1 MKNKKLPDWA
11 AKALR
16 IIKKNQ
22 YVLIVLFVGLII
34 LLIPGGSSDKE
45 ESADTAAAETT
56 QSSDFDLERQ
66 EEKVAQALS
75 QIQGA
80 GKVTVVLTLKTTM
93 EQEVQV
99 DADKDGG
106 QETVIVSTGTGT
118 ESPVTV
124 KYIYPEYKGALIVS
138 EGADNTA
145 IQLQITEAVAS
156 LTGLGTDKISVIKMK
171 D

>member
-138 EGADNTA
+138 EGADNAA

>member
-1 MKNKKLPDWA
+1 MKNKNLPDWA

-34 LLIPGGSSDKE
+34 LLIPSGSSDKT
-45 ESADTAAAETT
+45 ESTGTQATETAAD
-56 QSSDFDLERQ
+56 SGFDLEQQ
-66 EEKVAQALS
+66 EEKIAQALA

-80 GKVTVVLTLKTTM
+80 GKVTVVLSLKTTM
-93 EQEVQV
+93 EQEVAV
-99 DADKDGG
+99 DADKDGS

-124 KYIYPEYKGALIVS
+124 KYIYPQYRGALIVS
-138 EGADNTA
+138 EGADNAA